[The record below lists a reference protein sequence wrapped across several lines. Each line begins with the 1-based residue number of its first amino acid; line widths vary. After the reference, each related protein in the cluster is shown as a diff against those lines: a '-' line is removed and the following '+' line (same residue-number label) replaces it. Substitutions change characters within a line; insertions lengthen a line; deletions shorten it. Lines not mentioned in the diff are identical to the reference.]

1 MKKSEQKVCKKSSN
15 YLRGECQKSRAD
27 RLYKAFLM
35 DASWGNDYEVKVYR
49 DIFKYQEK
57 VKLISHF

>member
-1 MKKSEQKVCKKSSN
+1 MKKGEQKVCKKSSN

-35 DASWGNDYEVKVYR
+35 DASMLMK
-49 DIFKYQEK
+49 
-57 VKLISHF
+57 